1 MEGYTLI
8 RVTSKSIFITRS
20 EAKIIISEL
29 GYGKRAL
36 KNVLGR
42 RLGCKTAVFSYRF
55 ILQSEEQKFNS
66 ISIQYEK
73 LNIVEIKT

>member
-20 EAKIIISEL
+20 EAKIIVSEL

-55 ILQSEEQKFNS
+55 IL
-66 ISIQYEK
+66 
-73 LNIVEIKT
+73 